1 MLVRGD
7 GASSSARWRAQRALI
22 FHVTVESIATTIGM
36 LPDNVLLEIFDFYR
50 QNLPYTLRATWR
62 WHSLVHVCQ
71 RWRLVVFG
79 SPHRLNLQLL
89 CTHRTP
95 VRRYLGIWPAFP
107 IVINYR
113 NSGGGGITP
122 GDEDNVVAAL
132 ERRDR
137 VCYVRL
143 AVTDSQL
150 GKMALAM
157 QGPFPMLT
165 HLHMGSD
172 DGNAQV
178 VPAKFLGASAPR
190 LQTIYLHR
198 IPLPSLPKLLMST
211 NDLVKLELR
220 RIPPTG
226 YIPPDAMVACLA
238 ALPKLDTFH
247 IGFKSA
253 TSRPDRIPPPPETRT
268 ILPTLTSFE
277 FKGASEYLEDL
288 VAQIDSPQLDR
299 TFIVYFNQLIDFQ
312 TAQLSRFFDRSI
324 GPKLSSFGHAQ
335 VAFFSDWVT
344 FDTYLHEDHSSSDS
358 GTATITISCE
368 GIDWQVSHISQVLS
382 YLSATVSN
390 VIHLKLKVEPD
401 GLQLKGMDDVEW
413 QYLLRQCS
421 IVKTLYVSQE
431 LAGNVAYE
439 LDHIAEDL
447 VSEVLPSLDLICLAG
462 QPASSIEN
470 FITARKLSGFPVS
483 VVESTTEFTNRLES
497 YVIG

>member
-1 MLVRGD
+1 VATVRPL
-7 GASSSARWRAQRALI
+7 APLWRLQRVLSLYGTA
-22 FHVTVESIATTIGM
+22 ESISTTIGM

-50 QNLPYTLRATWR
+50 QNLPYTFRATWR
-62 WHSLVHVCQ
+62 WHSLVHVCP
-71 RWRLVVFG
+71 RWRLVVFA
-79 SPHRLNLQLL
+79 SPHRLDLQIL

-95 VRRYLGIWPAFP
+95 VRRNLGIWPAFP

-113 NSGGGGITP
+113 NSGAGGITP
-122 GDEDNVVAAL
+122 SDEDNVVAAL
-132 ERRDR
+132 ERCDR
-137 VCYVRL
+137 VCYIRL

-157 QGPFPMLT
+157 QGPFPELT
-165 HLHMGSD
+165 HLHIGSD

-178 VPAKFLGASAPR
+178 LPTKFMGASAPR
-190 LQTIYLHR
+190 LHSIYLHR
-198 IPLPSLPKLLMST
+198 IPLPTLPKLLMST
-211 NDLVKLELR
+211 NDLGKLELR

-226 YIPPDAMVACLA
+226 YIPPEAMVACLA
-238 ALPKLDTFH
+238 ALPRLDTFH

-268 ILPTLTSFE
+268 VLPTLTSFE

-312 TAQLSRFFDRSI
+312 APQLSRFIDRSI
-324 GPKLSSFGHAQ
+324 GPKLASFGHVQ

-344 FDTYLHEDHSSSDS
+344 FDMYPHEDHTSSDS
-358 GTATITISCE
+358 ASATITISCE
-368 GIDWQVSHISQVLS
+368 GIDWQVSHVAQVLS
-382 YLSATVSN
+382 YFSATISN
-390 VIHLKLKVEPD
+390 AIHLKLKVEPD

-421 IVKTLYVSQE
+421 IVQTLYVSQE
-431 LAGNVAYE
+431 LAGGVAYE
-439 LDHIAEDL
+439 LEHIAEDL
-447 VSEVLPSLDLICLAG
+447 VPEVLPSLDLICLAG
-462 QPASSIEN
+462 QRAPSIGN
-470 FITARKLSGFPVS
+470 FITARKLSGLPVS

-497 YVIG
+497 YASK